1 MSVAATEGEFLLISG
16 KSYCL
21 YSSARRDEMMSEE
34 RERQIK
40 REVEQKSTMRRKSAV
55 EQVQEKA
62 WMIAFE
68 VVERWR
74 DMQREERDGIGDMR
88 RQTA

>member
-1 MSVAATEGEFLLISG
+1 
-16 KSYCL
+16 
-21 YSSARRDEMMSEE
+21 
-34 RERQIK
+34 
-40 REVEQKSTMRRKSAV
+40 
-55 EQVQEKA
+55 
-62 WMIAFE
+62 MIAFE